1 MLVAFMV
8 VVLGMVAMQVA
19 VQISALEFRYVA
31 AFLGGVGILLVCLM
45 LREHRRL
52 FYFFLALFIMGIPF
66 NLDLKLFYR
75 NFHLGGAMGID
86 LSLSFIC
93 AVVLYGILLYER
105 YLEPDI
111 YYIKYNKIL
120 VWTQIIFM
128 VAGVMTLVNAPDAV
142 LVFYEMVKLTVLF
155 FFSLLMMNLRDEKQ
169 LRTVL
174 FFLSLGVLIQAL
186 LAFYQ
191 YKTGRSLGLKV
202 FGEQPLVEQYLGFI
216 ASRATGTIG
225 HPNILA
231 YYFEILLPLLFSLFL
246 VEERKLARLWYLLV
260 LILGL
265 GGLLVTLSRAG
276 WMTIPLSFFAVFV
289 MLVKDRWYQWR
300 TIFEVFLGVTCLST
314 FFYYFFP
321 IIEKRYLYE
330 DYGSAAT
337 RIPLNRAA
345 MSIIAQF
352 PIFGVGLN
360 NLAEV
365 FRRYDTTGAA
375 TMITGTAP
383 HVVHNLYLSVWTD
396 MGTVG
401 FTAFMLFLL
410 AIFLVGW
417 RLLSRVSRWKQ
428 GVLVGIMAGLLA
440 HFLHGLVDPGFKST
454 LNISYLIYVL
464 IGIIGGIGVMAEQE
478 RAKDELTNG
487 REVRASVP
495 TSPHHASAGAR
506 SP

>member
-1 MLVAFMV
+1 MTVLLGLAAVGLAARISLLETRFM
-8 VVLGMVAMQVA
+8 
-19 VQISALEFRYVA
+19 A
-31 AFLGGVGILLVCLM
+31 AFVGGVGVLFVSLT
-45 LREHRRL
+45 LRDHRRL
-52 FYFFLALFIMGIPF
+52 FYFFLALFVMGIPF

-75 NFHLGGAMGID
+75 NYHLGGAMGID

-93 AVVLYGILLYER
+93 ATVLYGILLYER
-105 YLEPDI
+105 YQAPEMHRI
-111 YYIKYNKIL
+111 RYNRSL
-120 VWTQIIFM
+120 VWTQVVFM
-128 VAGVMTLVNAPDAV
+128 LAGLMTLVNAHDAV

-174 FFLSLGVLIQAL
+174 FFLSLGVLTQAL
-186 LAFYQ
+186 FAFYQ

-202 FGEQPLVEQYLGFI
+202 FGEQPLVEQYLGFA

-231 YYFEILLPLLFSLFL
+231 YYFEILLPLIFAVLL
-246 VEERKLARLWYLLV
+246 VEERKLAQIWYLLV

-265 GGLLVTLSRAG
+265 GGMLVTLSRAG
-276 WMTIPLSFFAVFV
+276 WATIPLSFFAVFV
-289 MLVKDRWYQWR
+289 ILVKDRWYRWR
-300 TIFEVFLGVTCLST
+300 TVFEVVVGIACLSI
-314 FFYYFFP
+314 FIYYFFP
-321 IIEKRYLYE
+321 IIEKRYFYE

-345 MSIIAQF
+345 MSVIAQF

-360 NLAEV
+360 NMAEV

-375 TMITGTAP
+375 MMITGSAP

-401 FTAFMLFLL
+401 FAAFLAFL
-410 AIFLVGW
+410 ACIFLVAW
-417 RLLSRVSRWKQ
+417 RLLGQVSRWKQ

-440 HFLHGLVDPGFKST
+440 HLFHGLVDPGFKST

-464 IGIIGGIGVMAEQE
+464 VGLVGGIGIIDQREREGV
-478 RAKDELTNG
+478 DL
-487 REVRASVP
+487 P
-495 TSPHHASAGAR
+495 TRDYP
-506 SP
+506 P

>member
-1 MLVAFMV
+1 MLVGLIVAL
-8 VVLGMVAMQVA
+8 LGLAAMQIA
-19 VQISALEFRYVA
+19 VQISVLERRYVA
-31 AFLGGVGILLVCLM
+31 AFFGGIAVLFFCLM

-52 FYFFLALFIMGIPF
+52 FYFFLALFVLGIPF

-75 NFHLGGAMGID
+75 DYHLGGAMGID
-86 LSLSFIC
+86 LSLSFISAC
-93 AVVLYGILLYER
+93 VLYGILLYER
-105 YLEPDI
+105 YQAPDTCRLQ
-111 YYIKYNKIL
+111 YNKIL
-120 VWTQIIFM
+120 VWTQIVFM
-128 VAGVMTLVNAPDAV
+128 VAGVITLVNAPDAV

-202 FGEQPLVEQYLGFI
+202 FGEQPLVAQYLGFT

-246 VEERKLARLWYLLV
+246 VEERKLAQLWYLVV
-260 LILGL
+260 LLLGL
-265 GGLLVTLSRAG
+265 GGMLVTLSRAG
-276 WMTIPLSFFAVFV
+276 WMTIPLSFFVVFV

-300 TIFEVFLGVTCLST
+300 TIFQVFLGVMCLSA

-352 PIFGVGLN
+352 PVFGVGLN

-375 TMITGTAP
+375 TMITGSAP

-401 FTAFMLFLL
+401 FAAFMLFLL
-410 AIFLVGW
+410 GIFVVGW

-428 GVLVGIMAGLLA
+428 GVLIGIMAGLLA
-440 HFLHGLVDPGFKST
+440 HLSHGLVDPGFKST

-464 IGIIGGIGVMAEQE
+464 IGIIGGIGIIDQRE
-478 RAKDELTNG
+478 RAKGDRTNSG
-487 REVRASVP
+487 EVRATVP
-495 TSPHHASAGAR
+495 VSLPPASSG
-506 SP
+506 SGGP